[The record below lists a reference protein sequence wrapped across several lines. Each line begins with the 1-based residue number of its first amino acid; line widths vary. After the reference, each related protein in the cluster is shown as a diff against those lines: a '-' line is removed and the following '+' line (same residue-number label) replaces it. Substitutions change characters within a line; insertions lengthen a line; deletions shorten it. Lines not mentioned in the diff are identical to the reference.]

1 MGGRRVVNEWA
12 LVKNGNIARVI
23 TTAMGA
29 SQVQKNYPDHE
40 VVDIYSLPPDVQE
53 RYQYWRERP

>member
-1 MGGRRVVNEWA
+1 MMNEWA
-12 LVKNGNIARVI
+12 LVKNGNIVRVI

-29 SQVQKNYPDHE
+29 SQMQKNYPDHE